1 MYPYEVIFGMNLYD
15 ICLTVAVVLV
25 LFMADRMGIYRG
37 FSTKLQSVLIFSI
50 IGGVGLGFFGAIFFQ
65 AIYNA
70 IETGV
75 FVIDVNTGMTFY
87 GGIIFGIIGFLLVW
101 FVLGKYLCKSDE
113 PIKKFGSVADIAACL
128 IPLAHGIGRI
138 GCLMAGCCHGAETD
152 AWYGISMCYAIA
164 GDGTFLFAKFVPVQL
179 FEAIFL
185 FALAGGMLWLFYK
198 KFGKENTGRFPLL
211 PVYTVTYGIWR
222 FFIEFARA
230 DDRGATIVSF
240 LSPSQLV
247 AICMVVLGGAYFL
260 LWYKYGRKTSGAE
273 FVKEGNAVAAEEK
286 IPSHNEQEGGQV

>member
-25 LFMADRMGIYRG
+25 LFLADRMGIYRG
-37 FSTKLQSVLIFSI
+37 FSVKLQNVLIFSI
-50 IGGVGLGFFGAIFFQ
+50 IGAVGLGFFGAVFFQ

-70 IETGV
+70 LETGT

-87 GGIIFGIIGFLLVW
+87 GGIIFGVVGFLLVW
-101 FVLGKYLCKSDE
+101 FVLGKRLCKSDE
-113 PIKKFGSVADIAACL
+113 PVKKFATVADIAACL

-138 GCLMAGCCHGAETD
+138 GCLTAGCCHGAKTD
-152 AWYGISMCYAIA
+152 AWYGISMCY
-164 GDGTFLFAKFVPVQL
+164 GKTVDGTYLYAKFVPVQL

-185 FALAGGMLWLFYK
+185 FVLAGVMFWLFFK

-211 PVYTVTYGIWR
+211 PVYTVAYGVWR
-222 FFIEFARA
+222 FFIEYARA

-240 LSPSQLV
+240 LTPSQLV
-247 AICMVVLGGAYFL
+247 AICMVLLGVAYFL
-260 LWYKYGRKTSGAE
+260 LWYFFRRKTSE
-273 FVKEGNAVAAEEK
+273 NKAEEVTTAET
-286 IPSHNEQEGGQV
+286 NEGGVPSENQQ

>member
-25 LFMADRMGIYRG
+25 LFLADRMGVYRG
-37 FSTKLQSVLIFSI
+37 FSVKLQNVLIFSI
-50 IGGVGLGFFGAIFFQ
+50 IGAVGLGFFGAVFFQ

-70 IETGV
+70 LETGT

-87 GGIIFGIIGFLLVW
+87 GGIIFGIVGFLLVW
-101 FVLGKYLCKSDE
+101 FVLGKRLCKSDE
-113 PIKKFGSVADIAACL
+113 PVKKFGAVADIAACL

-138 GCLMAGCCHGAETD
+138 GCLTAGCCHGAKTD
-152 AWYGISMCYAIA
+152 AWYGISMCYGKTA
-164 GDGTFLFAKFVPVQL
+164 DGTWLFEKYVPVQL

-185 FALAGGMLWLFYK
+185 FVLAGVMFWLFFK

-211 PVYTVTYGIWR
+211 PVYTVAYGVWR
-222 FFIEFARA
+222 FFIEYARA

-240 LSPSQLV
+240 LTPSQLV
-247 AICMVVLGGAYFL
+247 AICMVLLGVAYFL
-260 LWYKYGRKTSGAE
+260 LWYFFRRKTSE
-273 FVKEGNAVAAEEK
+273 NKAEEVTTAET
-286 IPSHNEQEGGQV
+286 NEGGVPSENQQ